1 MDPAVPEEL
10 EPRHSERRRRRRR
23 RRREPEQEDVRSAP
37 VDMLSIARQLAGLTI
52 FGLFF
57 LFILAAPLPMGANRD
72 WAWSPM
78 VVVIG
83 AMAIVCATGLAG
95 REALRVSPAEST
107 PLLVLTACFLFF
119 LAWVLFQMSPL
130 APASPGGQYYAKA
143 GEILGQA
150 VTPVPSLS
158 VDASRDALLK
168 CIGCAMVFLIARVL
182 FRDPVWARLMLM
194 VFAASAIAVI
204 AYAVYMSLATHSC
217 YVGSF
222 LKKAGS
228 YMQNDR
234 CLPSGTFVGSNNFGC
249 FCGMALIAAL
259 SLLAEG
265 RRSHRRRD
273 EYYDDEDDGESAASL
288 IASWLSG
295 PKIMII
301 ALALLCLG
309 GLLLSASRAGFAA
322 TVGGVVLLF
331 FLLMRGVSRR
341 VTGGLTVLSVVIGL
355 GVIVLAGGSFL
366 HKLSAIASSGNLS
379 RVEIWKSSWAAFLQS
394 PWFGW
399 GLGSYNDVYAMNQS
413 LSVIVPND
421 KAHSTPL
428 EFLVELG
435 IPGAIAVFAVCLIP
449 WGYSLA
455 GALAPNRFRY
465 LPAAAFAISA
475 VAILHSLVDFSL
487 QMPAIGFAVSAMLGL
502 GWAQTFNPAEEPKRS
517 FAADI

>member
-1 MDPAVPEEL
+1 MDPAESEEL
-10 EPRHSERRRRRRR
+10 EPRRSERRRRRRR
-23 RRREPEQEDVRSAP
+23 RRREQEEVRSEP
-37 VDMLSIARQLAGLTI
+37 VDALSIARQLAGLVI
-52 FGLFF
+52 FGIFF
-57 LFILAAPLPMGANRD
+57 LFVMAAPLPMGANRD
-72 WAWSPM
+72 WAWSPL
-78 VVVIG
+78 VVIIG
-83 AMAIVCATGLAG
+83 AMVLLCATGLAG

-107 PLLVLTACFLFF
+107 PLLVLIVCFLFF
-119 LAWVLFQMSPL
+119 MGWVLFQMSPL
-130 APASPGGQYYAKA
+130 APPSPAGKYYAEA
-143 GEILGQA
+143 AEILGQS
-150 VTPVPSLS
+150 VTQVPSLA

-182 FRDPVWARLMLM
+182 FREPLWARLMLM
-194 VFAASAIAVI
+194 VFAASAIIVI
-204 AYAVYMSLATHSC
+204 VYAVYMSLATHSC

-259 SLLAEG
+259 SLLDEG
-265 RRSHRRRD
+265 RRWHRRSD
-273 EYYDDEDDGESAASL
+273 QYEDDGDGESAASL

-301 ALALLCLG
+301 ALALFCLG

-322 TVGGVVLLF
+322 TVAGVILLL

-341 VTGGLTVLSVVIGL
+341 VSGGLTVLALVVGL
-355 GVIVLAGGSFL
+355 GVIVLAGGTFL
-366 HKLSAIASSGNLS
+366 HKMATVASAGNLS
-379 RVEIWKSSWAAFLQS
+379 RVEIWKSSIEAFRQS

-399 GLGSYNDVYAMNQS
+399 GLGSYNDIYAVYQS
-413 LSVIVPND
+413 LAVIVPND

-435 IPGAIAVFAVCLIP
+435 IPGALAVFAVCLIP
-449 WGYSLA
+449 WGYALV
-455 GALAPNRFRY
+455 GALAPNRYRY

-487 QMPAIGFAVSAMLGL
+487 QMPAIGFAVSALLGL
-502 GWAQTFNPAEEPKRS
+502 GWAQTFKPEEVPERP
-517 FAADI
+517 FASED